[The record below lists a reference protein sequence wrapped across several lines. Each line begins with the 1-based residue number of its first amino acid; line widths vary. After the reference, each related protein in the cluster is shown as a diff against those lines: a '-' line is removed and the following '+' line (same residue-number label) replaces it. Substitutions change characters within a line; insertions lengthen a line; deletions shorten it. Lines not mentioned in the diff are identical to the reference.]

1 MSVFTAASVGLIGLP
16 VVALGVVLALRLA
29 GSGRQMLG
37 LAFGAGVACVVVGL
51 LNLDYR
57 RCPDGYVEVLAGE
70 EYSCGGFHPA
80 IPLAIGGILV
90 LVSVFGAGLP
100 VGLGSRPR
108 AGEGGTDRLD

>member
-16 VVALGVVLALRLA
+16 VVVLGGVLALRLA
-29 GSGRQMLG
+29 GSGPQMLG
-37 LAFGAGVACVVVGL
+37 LAFGAGLACVSVGV

-57 RCPDGYVEVLAGE
+57 PCPDGYVEVLASE

-90 LVSVFGAGLP
+90 LVPVLGAGLP
-100 VGLGSRPR
+100 LRFRSPR
-108 AGEGGTDRLD
+108 AGEGGPDRLA